1 MVDGFMVFRVG
12 HRRNSHARQLGVE
25 IHDIA
30 HVNIG
35 TASDACL
42 VLVVNADRNE
52 MQVPH
57 ACRSGTKRKPRRPL
71 S

>member
-1 MVDGFMVFRVG
+1 
-12 HRRNSHARQLGVE
+12 
-25 IHDIA
+25 
-30 HVNIG
+30 VNIG
-35 TASDACL
+35 TASDPCL